1 MGKAG
6 KGYRKPGKKR
16 AFSKKDWIWT
26 SVLAVAVIAAVIIL
40 ALVIHNDDFLRTEN
54 GKLQMEP
61 NWLIANYSK
70 TSTPQYYQIGSVGEI
85 PGFTL
90 GDESAYSATK
100 YLHAQDENADAQ
112 LIYISGAA
120 SDYAE
125 LAKYLSSTAAKL
137 AGVDEMESV
146 PFTCAGREA
155 LYSFYT
161 REETPAAETPAPD
174 ATENTSDETKET
186 TAPDAEATAE
196 PEAEETAAPDA
207 EETAA
212 PVEDEDT
219 EPVIT
224 SVAYA
229 CIRYDD
235 GHCVS
240 IQVNVD
246 GPITEEEA
254 VRLLTLAGD
263 GITFIQR

>member
-1 MGKAG
+1 M
-6 KGYRKPGKKR
+6 
-16 AFSKKDWIWT
+16 
-26 SVLAVAVIAAVIIL
+26 AVITAVVIL
-40 ALVIHNDDFLRTEN
+40 ALVIRSDDFLRTEN

-125 LAKYLSSTAAKL
+125 MAKYLSSKAAQL

-161 REETPAAETPAPD
+161 MEETPAA
-174 ATENTSDETKET
+174 
-186 TAPDAEATAE
+186 
-196 PEAEETAAPDA
+196 ETAAPDA
-207 EETAA
+207 EETASA
-212 PVEDEDT
+212 ETEETAQPDAEETAQPAEGEET

-229 CIRYDD
+229 CIRYDK

-240 IQVNVD
+240 IQVNVN

>member
-6 KGYRKPGKKR
+6 KGYRKPGRKH

-26 SVLAVAVIAAVIIL
+26 SVLAVAVITAVVIL
-40 ALVIHNDDFLRTEN
+40 ALVIRSDDFLRTEN

-61 NWLIANYSK
+61 NWLVANYSK

-125 LAKYLSSTAAKL
+125 MAKYLYSTAARL

-161 REETPAAETPAPD
+161 MEETPAA
-174 ATENTSDETKET
+174 
-186 TAPDAEATAE
+186 
-196 PEAEETAAPDA
+196 ETAAPDA
-207 EETAA
+207 EETASA
-212 PVEDEDT
+212 ETEETAQPDAEETAQPAEGEET

-229 CIRYDD
+229 CIRYDE

-254 VRLLTLAGD
+254 VRLLTLVGD

>member
-1 MGKAG
+1 MLIFMSNFIDQQRNEILSGGMQTMGKAG
-6 KGYRKPGKKR
+6 KGYKKPGKKR

-26 SVLAVAVIAAVIIL
+26 SVLAVAVIAAVVIL
-40 ALVIHNDDFLRTEN
+40 ALVIRSDDFLRTEN

-61 NWLIANYSK
+61 NWLVANYSK

-125 LAKYLSSTAAKL
+125 MAKYLSSTAARL
-137 AGVDEMESV
+137 AG
-146 PFTCAGREA
+146 AGREA

-161 REETPAAETPAPD
+161 MEETPAAETAAPD
-174 ATENTSDETKET
+174 ATETASAET
-186 TAPDAEATAE
+186 
-196 PEAEETAAPDA
+196 EETAQPDA
-207 EETAA
+207 EETAQPA
-212 PVEDEDT
+212 EGEET

-224 SVAYA
+224 SVAYD
-229 CIRYDD
+229 CIRYDE

-254 VRLLTLAGD
+254 VRLLTLVGD

>member
-6 KGYRKPGKKR
+6 KGYKKPGKKR

-26 SVLAVAVIAAVIIL
+26 SVLAVAVIAAVVIL
-40 ALVIHNDDFLRTEN
+40 ALVIRNDDFLRTEN

-61 NWLIANYSK
+61 NWLVANYSK

-125 LAKYLSSTAAKL
+125 MAKYLSSTAARL

-161 REETPAAETPAPD
+161 MEETPAAETPAPD
-174 ATENTSDETKET
+174 A
-186 TAPDAEATAE
+186 
-196 PEAEETAAPDA
+196 EETAQPA
-207 EETAA
+207 EGE
-212 PVEDEDT
+212 ET

-240 IQVNVD
+240 IQVNVN

-263 GITFIQR
+263 GITFIQ

>member
-6 KGYRKPGKKR
+6 KGYRKPGRKH

-26 SVLAVAVIAAVIIL
+26 SVLAVAVITAVVIL
-40 ALVIHNDDFLRTEN
+40 ALVIRSDDFLRTEN

-125 LAKYLSSTAAKL
+125 MAKYLSSKAAQL
-137 AGVDEMESV
+137 AGVDDVFNAVLMRGDMLGDV
-146 PFTCAGREA
+146 VFYGKGAGKLPTASAVVADVIDA
-155 LYSFYT
+155 L
-161 REETPAAETPAPD
+161 
-174 ATENTSDETKET
+174 KEGVKIHDSLFWT
-186 TAPDAEATAE
+186 
-196 PEAEETAAPDA
+196 EAEKPAGQLR
-207 EETAA
+207 
-212 PVEDEDT
+212 DT
-219 EPVIT
+219 GV
-224 SVAYA
+224 
-229 CIRYDD
+229 
-235 GHCVS
+235 
-240 IQVNVD
+240 
-246 GPITEEEA
+246 
-254 VRLLTLAGD
+254 
-263 GITFIQR
+263 

>member
-1 MGKAG
+1 MGTAG
-6 KGYRKPGKKR
+6 KGYRKPVKKR

-26 SVLAVAVIAAVIIL
+26 SVLAVAVIAAVVIL

-54 GKLQMEP
+54 GRLQMEP

-100 YLHAQDENADAQ
+100 YLHAQEEDADAQ

-125 LAKYLSSTAAKL
+125 MAEYLSSTAAKL
-137 AGVDEMESV
+137 AGVDEMACV
-146 PFTCAGREA
+146 PFTCAGRNA

-161 REETPAAETPAPD
+161 MEETAAAATAQPEETQEAP
-174 ATENTSDETKET
+174 ATEEAEA
-186 TAPDAEATAE
+186 TAQPEDAEATA
-196 PEAEETAAPDA
+196 
-207 EETAA
+207 
-212 PVEDEDT
+212 

-229 CIRYDD
+229 CIEYDK

-240 IQVNVD
+240 IQVNAD
-246 GPITEEEA
+246 GPLTEEEA
-254 VRLLTLAGD
+254 LRLLNLAGD
-263 GITFIQR
+263 GITFLAR